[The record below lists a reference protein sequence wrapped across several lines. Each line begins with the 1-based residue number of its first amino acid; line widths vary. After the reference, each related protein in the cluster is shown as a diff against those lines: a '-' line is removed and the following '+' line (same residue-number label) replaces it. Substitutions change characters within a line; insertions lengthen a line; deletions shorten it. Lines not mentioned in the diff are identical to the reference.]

1 MTTESEQW
9 LQFERYAVWGL
20 GRSGIAAAN
29 LLARHNKSV
38 VASDI
43 AAVEELSDAI
53 EELDDSVEV
62 IGGENAIGDAEVI
75 VTSPGLRPG
84 LAVFDEARRQGIPV
98 ISEVD
103 LAFDASSSTWLA
115 ITGTDGK
122 TTTTGLV
129 GAMLKAAGRSHVV
142 AGNIGVALCDVVESV
157 DDDGVVV
164 AEVSANQL
172 WSCHHLAVDTAAITN
187 IAEDHRDYFDD
198 FEDYPRAKHR
208 LVELQ
213 RPDGHAVLPAGDRS
227 IYEAVEDRCPDE
239 ITWFGR
245 GANRGDDV
253 ERLVYFDDDGV
264 GRWRT
269 GDQEGRWLDDFSTV
283 DLIGPHN
290 QLNACCAAAMA
301 RTVGVCWAD
310 IAQGLHSY
318 ERPPHRMEP
327 VGSVG
332 DTRFIDDSKATNA
345 HASLA
350 GLEGIDGPL
359 VVIAGGLDK
368 GLDLDE
374 WGACVADRA
383 DCTIVIGEI
392 ADRMT
397 ALLDSRGGVV
407 HRAQTLPEAV
417 EMAHKQAKPGSTVVL
432 SPACSSYDMFSSY
445 KERGRVFQQAVA
457 DEIKPRPS

>member
-1 MTTESEQW
+1 MTTKNW
-9 LQFERYAVWGL
+9 LRFERYAVWGL
-20 GRSGIAAAN
+20 GRSGVAAAN
-29 LLARHNKSV
+29 LLARHQKSV

-43 AAVEELSDAI
+43 RPVQELSDAI
-53 EELDDSVEV
+53 GKLDGGVAV
-62 IGGENAIGDAEVI
+62 IGGENEIGDAEVI

-84 LAVFDEARRQGIPV
+84 LEIFDEARRRDIPV

-129 GAMLKAAGRSHVV
+129 GAMLDAAEYSHVV

-157 DDDGVVV
+157 GDDGVVV

-213 RPDGHAVLPAGDRS
+213 GPDEHAVLPAGDRA
-227 IYEAVEDRCPDE
+227 IYDAVEDRCPDE

-245 GANRGDDV
+245 GTNQREDM
-253 ERLVYFDDDGV
+253 EHLVYFDDDGV

-269 GDQEGRWLDDFSTV
+269 ADREGRWIDDFSAV

-310 IAQGLHSY
+310 IAQGLYSY

-327 VGSVG
+327 IGSVG
-332 DTRFIDDSKATNA
+332 TIRFIDDSKATNA

-350 GLEGIDGPL
+350 GLEGIEGRL

-374 WGACVADRA
+374 WAERVANRA
-383 DCTIVIGEI
+383 DCAVIIGEI
-392 ADRMT
+392 QQRMVE
-397 ALLDSRGGVV
+397 LVESCGGTVF
-407 HRAQTLPEAV
+407 RAQSLPEAV
-417 EMAHKQAKPGSTVVL
+417 QRAHKQARPGSTVVL

-457 DEIKPRPS
+457 DLSPRPS